1 MTPARIHLL
10 LAVGMSVVLAAGF
23 LAGGWPPDDIA
34 ATIFALRGV
43 RLAAAGLAGGLLAL
57 AGLLMQAVLRNPLAD
72 PYILGASGGA
82 SLGALTALSLGMGAA
97 VAQGSAF
104 AGALTA
110 LALAWLIAR
119 RADAAR
125 LLLAGVMVAAA
136 SGAAVGVLLT
146 LSSDQTLRGMLFWM
160 LGDASSVTSST
171 ALIVPAIVLLLL
183 LAWTQARAK
192 TLTLLAAGEVFAR
205 GLGLQTT
212 RVRWEAIAAAAL
224 CTATALWL
232 VGSLGFVGLVAPH
245 AARMLLG
252 FGVVKRVFATTL
264 LGAGFAMLADTL
276 ARTVAAPVQLPFGA
290 ITALI
295 GAPLFCVLLL
305 RGQVALGPAR

>member
-1 MTPARIHLL
+1 MTSARIHLL
-10 LAVGMSVVLAAGF
+10 LAVGMSAVLAAGF

-104 AGALTA
+104 AGALAA

-160 LGDASSVTSST
+160 LGDAGSVTSSG

-183 LAWTQARAK
+183 LAWTQARARS
-192 TLTLLAAGEVFAR
+192 LTLLAAGEVFAR
-205 GLGLQTT
+205 GLGLHTA
-212 RVRWEAIAAAAL
+212 RVRWEAIGAAAL

-252 FGVVKRVFATTL
+252 FTVAKRVFATTL

-305 RGQVALGPAR
+305 RGRVALVPGR